1 MASNHITIKV
11 HVPST
16 REKSFFF
23 LAGVIMSVP
32 MAVFFEAY
40 LDSALSGLSTI
51 VATIISVALIA
62 PFVEEFSKAFPLFYR
77 HGETQRSIVILAV
90 CVGLGFGIVEFLEY
104 VFLLHVPVIDRIPGL
119 FFHPASTAITA
130 YGIATKKTTRY
141 YLLAVGLHFANNFS
155 AIISPV
161 PISTIIVA
169 ITVVIAYRLYTKTQE
184 TIIPDDY
191 AEVTEVEPA

>member
-1 MASNHITIKV
+1 VASNHITIKV